1 MDFKDSETK
10 KNLEKAFS
18 GESMARNKYN
28 YFASKAKKEGYEQIA
43 DIFLET
49 ADNEKEHAKIWAK
62 YLNLI
67 GDTKDNLQEAIDGET
82 YEYETMYQDFAKKAK
97 EEGFDDIAEKFLHVA
112 EIEKKHKE
120 RFEKLLNNIQNNEVF
135 SKKTGIHIW
144 ICRNCGHIHIGSEA
158 PEKCPTC
165 DHSKAYFELWKENY

>member
-1 MDFKDSETK
+1 MDFNDSETK
-10 KNLEKAFS
+10 KNLEKAFA
-18 GESMARNKYN
+18 GESMARNKYS

-67 GDTKDNLQEAIDGET
+67 GDTKDNLQDAINGES
-82 YEYETMYQDFAKKAK
+82 YEYEHMYQDFAKKAK
-97 EEGFDDIAEKFLHVA
+97 EEGFDDIADKFLQVA

-120 RFEKLLNNIQNNEVF
+120 RFEKLLNNIKNDEVF
-135 SKKTGIHIW
+135 SKKTGIHMW
-144 ICRNCGHIHIGSEA
+144 KCRNCGHIHIGTEA
-158 PEKCPTC
+158 PIKCPTC

>member
-1 MDFKDSETK
+1 MDFNDSETK
-10 KNLEKAFS
+10 KNLEKAFA
-18 GESMARNKYN
+18 GESMARNKYS

-67 GDTKDNLQEAIDGET
+67 GDTKDNLQDAINGES
-82 YEYETMYQDFAKKAK
+82 YEYEHMYQDFAKKAK
-97 EEGFDDIAEKFLHVA
+97 EEGFDDIGDKFLQVA

-120 RFEKLLNNIQNNEVF
+120 RFEKLLNNIKNNEVF
-135 SKKTGIHIW
+135 SKKTGIHMW
-144 ICRNCGHIHIGSEA
+144 KCRNCGHIHIGSEA
-158 PEKCPTC
+158 PIKCPTC

>member
-10 KNLEKAFS
+10 KNLEKAFA
-18 GESMARNKYN
+18 GESMARNKYS

-67 GDTKDNLQEAIDGET
+67 GDTKDNLQDAINGES
-82 YEYETMYQDFAKKAK
+82 YEYEHMYQDFAKKAK
-97 EEGFDDIAEKFLHVA
+97 EEGFDDIADKFLQVA

-120 RFEKLLNNIQNNEVF
+120 RFEKLLNNIKNNEVF
-135 SKKTGIHIW
+135 SKKTGIHMW
-144 ICRNCGHIHIGSEA
+144 KCKNCGHIHIGSEA
-158 PEKCPTC
+158 PIKCPTC